1 MKKFFTFLLLAGIL
15 VTPNVF
21 ADENDG
27 NNNGNSG
34 GNNNEN
40 TGGDNNGDNNGNN
53 DGNTTPPG
61 GPISIGP
68 MNPTPD
74 PGKINP
80 CSLSPIEG
88 WYENGCVEIF
98 FSRNMGV
105 AFVTVTNTNTGDMW
119 YSAADS
125 CDGVI
130 LVDINPTSGNYA
142 ITIETQFSG
151 TYYGAFAL

>member
-15 VTPNVF
+15 VTPNVS

-80 CSLSPIEG
+80 CSLAPVEG

-105 AFVTVTNTNTGDMW
+105 AFVTVTNTTTGDMW
-119 YSAADS
+119 YCNAESS
-125 CDGVI
+125 DGVAI
-130 LVDINPTSGNYA
+130 IDIEPIAGCYT
-142 ITIETQFSG
+142 ITIETQTSG
-151 TYYGAFAL
+151 TYYGEFML

>member
-1 MKKFFTFLLLAGIL
+1 MKKFFTLLLFASL
-15 VTPNVF
+15 MTAPNVF
-21 ADENDG
+21 ADEGDD

-40 TGGDNNGDNNGNN
+40 TGGNDDGNNNNGN
-53 DGNTTPPG
+53 TPPVG
-61 GPISIGP
+61 RPITFKPPVLGPDTGE
-68 MNPTPD
+68 
-74 PGKINP
+74 INP
-80 CSLSPIEG
+80 RSLAPVEG

-98 FSRNMGV
+98 FSRDMGV

-125 CDGVI
+125 YDGVI
-130 LVDINPTSGNYA
+130 LVDINPTAGNYA
-142 ITIETQFSG
+142 ITVETQFSG

>member
-1 MKKFFTFLLLAGIL
+1 MKKFFTLLLLAGIL
-15 VTPNVF
+15 ATPNVF

-40 TGGDNNGDNNGNN
+40 TGGNNNGNN
-53 DGNTTPPG
+53 NNGNTPPPD
-61 GPISIGP
+61 GPIEFQPPIP
-68 MNPTPD
+68 LPNP
-74 PGKINP
+74 GEINP
-80 CSLSPIEG
+80 RSLAPVEG

-98 FSRNMGV
+98 FSRDMGV

-142 ITIETQFSG
+142 ITVETQFSG
-151 TYYGAFAL
+151 TYYGTFAL

>member
-1 MKKFFTFLLLAGIL
+1 MKKFFTLLLLAGIL
-15 VTPNVF
+15 ATPNVF
-21 ADENDG
+21 ADEGDD

-40 TGGDNNGDNNGNN
+40 TGGNN
-53 DGNTTPPG
+53 DGNNNNGNTPPVG
-61 GPISIGP
+61 GPITFKPPVLGP
-68 MNPTPD
+68 DT
-74 PGKINP
+74 GKINP

-119 YSAADS
+119 HSAADS

-130 LVDINPTSGNYA
+130 IVDINPTAGNYA
-142 ITIETQFSG
+142 ITVETQFSG